1 MLNLSQETIEQQEEL
16 IRQSINQLSDSDR
29 KAYFHLVKP
38 RIKDPDTYATLNW
51 FFLAGLHHFYLGF
64 WLRGCIHLSLFAL
77 GMILVFIGLI
87 WVGVLIL
94 LSISIIELYAL
105 FQSQL
110 IVQNYNNQMM
120 RNAIN
125 EINALNT

>member
-77 GMILVFIGLI
+77 GIILVFIGLI